1 MEKKFAFF
9 KRSLLSGGLVASLL
23 TIASFTNVT
32 YSQTS
37 CANSTV
43 LFSED
48 FGTGTTATSS
58 PDIIPGALD
67 FQASG
72 SLVAEGVYRII
83 NSTHQKS
90 EWHNASDHTGNADGK
105 MLVANGQAEVFY
117 NHVLT
122 NTSGFENGFY
132 SLSAFAMNVD
142 TPGTC
147 SQPKLTTLTYNVE
160 YLNASS
166 VWVPLVGSPYVA
178 APLQQE
184 FPAKWVSQGALINLP
199 VVNNFTITSIRV
211 RISDGTVG
219 GCGND
224 FALDDI
230 SFAQCPA
237 NAPTPVE
244 FLNISAR
251 QKGSGVSVDWSTSQ
265 EFNSDYF
272 DLEKSVD
279 GNFNWTYVNT
289 VKAAGNSSVVKNYNI
304 YDAKPF
310 SGYSFYRLK
319 QVDKDGKFKYSKTVK
334 ININISK
341 TGVSVL
347 ANPFR
352 NVLVVDFLSSKD
364 EVVKARLIDITGR
377 VAANENWSVTSGST
391 RKEFSNVN
399 HLQPGM
405 YILNVSNAAGEIL
418 YNNKVIKQ

>member
-1 MEKKFAFF
+1 
-9 KRSLLSGGLVASLL
+9 
-23 TIASFTNVT
+23 
-32 YSQTS
+32 
-37 CANSTV
+37 
-43 LFSED
+43 
-48 FGTGTTATSS
+48 
-58 PDIIPGALD
+58 
-67 FQASG
+67 
-72 SLVAEGVYRII
+72 
-83 NSTHQKS
+83 
-90 EWHNASDHTGNADGK
+90 WHIASDHTGNADGK
-105 MLVANGQAEVFY
+105 MIVANGQAEIFY
-117 NHVLT
+117 SHTVT
-122 NTSGFENGFY
+122 NTSGFGDGFY

-147 SQPKLTTLTYNVE
+147 SQPKLTTLTYTVE
-160 YLNASS
+160 YLDASNA
-166 VWVPLVGSPYVA
+166 WVPLVGSPYVA

-199 VVNNFTITSIRV
+199 AVNNFTITSIRIK
-211 RISDGTVG
+211 ISDGTVG

-230 SFAQCPA
+230 SFAQCPI

-279 GNFNWTYVNT
+279 GNFSWTYVNT

-310 SGYSFYRLK
+310 SGNSFYRLK

-352 NVLVVDFLSSKD
+352 SVLTVDFLSSKD
-364 EVVKARLIDITGR
+364 EIVHARLIDITGR

-391 RKEFSNVN
+391 RKEFSNVT